1 DVEHVVEVA
10 GGLEPGENGIGV
22 WPRGVGQKQL
32 LAPGGLRRRPPRRGV
47 GGGGGVGLMNEK
59 RGDIGGHAALWRSA
73 AARRAQVLLVIFLQA
88 ECLLGSDLEI
98 ARDVVAYALV
108 DLLPQV
114 EVMGIKR
121 VVEIENPRL
130 HMTEGARR
138 AAS

>member
-1 DVEHVVEVA
+1 MADFEE
-10 GGLEPGENGIGV
+10 L
-22 WPRGVGQKQL
+22 
-32 LAPGGLRRRPPRRGV
+32 
-47 GGGGGVGLMNEK
+47 
-59 RGDIGGHAALWRSA
+59 
-73 AARRAQVLLVIFLQA
+73 
-88 ECLLGSDLEI
+88 
-98 ARDVVAYALV
+98 RDVVADALI